1 MTRLSWDEY
10 FLKIA
15 DTVAERS
22 TCLRRKVGAILVS
35 DKRIL
40 STGYNGAPKNL
51 AHCSEVGCLRLTLKI
66 KSSERIEICRGI
78 HAEQNALVQAA
89 FFGLPVAGVTLY
101 STHFPCIT
109 CAKMLINAGIKR
121 IVVRKMYPD
130 KLGQEI
136 LSEAGVEVEVINR
149 LSPPRTQRARRTT
162 L

>member
-1 MTRLSWDEY
+1 MKRISWDEY

-22 TCLRRKVGAILVS
+22 TCLRRKVGAILVI

-51 AHCSEVGCLRLTLKI
+51 AHCSEIGCLRLAFKI
-66 KSSERIEICRGI
+66 KPAERIEICRGI
-78 HAEQNALVQAA
+78 HSEQNALVQAA
-89 FFGLPVAGVTLY
+89 FFGLPVSSATLY

-121 IVVRKMYPD
+121 IVIRKMYPD
-130 KLGQEI
+130 KLSQKM
-136 LSEAGVEVEVINR
+136 LSESGIEVQIIKR
-149 LSPPRTQRARRTT
+149 
-162 L
+162 